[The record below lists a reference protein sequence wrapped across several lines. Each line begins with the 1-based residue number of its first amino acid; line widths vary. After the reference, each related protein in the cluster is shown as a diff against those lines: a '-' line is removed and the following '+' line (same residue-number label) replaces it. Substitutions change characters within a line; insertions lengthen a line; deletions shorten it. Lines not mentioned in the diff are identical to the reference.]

1 MPGEVIDRPNPP
13 ALPSHLPEFVDQLI
27 VKLERTTLKDDAIEG
42 LKKWQRAA
50 NYIAAGTFSSPTV
63 IRTDNSGEGRS

>member
-13 ALPSHLPEFVDQLI
+13 ALPSHVPEFVDRLI
-27 VKLERTTLKDDAIEG
+27 VKLEGKVLKDDISEG

-50 NYIAAGTFSSPTV
+50 NYIAAGMFP
-63 IRTDNSGEGRS
+63 